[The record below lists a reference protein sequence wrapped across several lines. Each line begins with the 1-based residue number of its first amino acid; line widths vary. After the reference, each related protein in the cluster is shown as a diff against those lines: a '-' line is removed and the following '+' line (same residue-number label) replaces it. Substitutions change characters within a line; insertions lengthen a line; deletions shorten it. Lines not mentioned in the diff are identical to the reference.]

1 MTWLAVVSLTAAVGI
16 ATWSLADSAL
26 RWLDAYFGDD
36 R

>member
-1 MTWLAVVSLTAAVGI
+1 MTAFLGITLFALAAFGA
-16 ATWSLADSAL
+16 WSLADSAL